1 MKRNNLNVAFGVAL
15 LTAALSCFYSG
26 CANQQNPNGNV
37 VVTATPEP
45 TPDNAAITAELT
57 RMENDWARIIKERD
71 GATVRRIEADDVIIL
86 YPDGSL
92 GTKEDDAKDIESGA
106 MIFDSW
112 ETSDVKVNVLS
123 KDFAVA
129 TLRYNV
135 KNAKVKTADGKSM
148 DISGQYLSVDTF
160 ARRNGQWLFVAL
172 SSVKVQ
178 SPVAS
183 PAPSAAPKA
192 SASPRVSQPAATPK
206 PSPARKPSPVARPS
220 ARPTPVRTPATANPT
235 P

>member
-1 MKRNNLNVAFGVAL
+1 MKRYGFTVAV
-15 LTAALSCFYSG
+15 TVAALSCLYFG
-26 CANQQNPNGNV
+26 CANQQTSNSNALA
-37 VVTATPEP
+37 TATPEP
-45 TPDNAAITAELT
+45 TPDNAAISAELT
-57 RMENDWARIIKERD
+57 RIENDWARIIKDRD
-71 GATVRRIEADDVIIL
+71 GATVRQIEADDVIIL

-106 MIFDSW
+106 MTFDSW

-123 KDFAVA
+123 KDFALA

-135 KNAKVKTADGKSM
+135 KNAKVKAPDGKTT

-160 ARRNGQWLFVAL
+160 ARRNGQWQFVAL

-178 SPVAS
+178 SPIATPSPTAKALPSAS
-183 PAPSAAPKA
+183 PAGTKPVST
-192 SASPRVSQPAATPK
+192 PR
-206 PSPARKPSPVARPS
+206 PSPVIRPSPVARPS
-220 ARPTPVRTPATANPT
+220 VRPRVVATPAAT